1 MPASATGLLIF
12 HNSTAVKNLHTSA
25 VECYP
30 FDGRKQPIRCSFSAK
45 KRFNE
50 HEMGRRA
57 NGGKGRLVVKLLPRL
72 VLIRRH
78 VCQYAGII
86 KQQKMHKERRRGD
99 VARKNKH
106 RRDVLAIYLY
116 VPLLCSHRIKA
127 CPGSVEWTMEDGT
140 HERWRTTRSNGS
152 PL

>member
-1 MPASATGLLIF
+1 
-12 HNSTAVKNLHTSA
+12 
-25 VECYP
+25 
-30 FDGRKQPIRCSFSAK
+30 
-45 KRFNE
+45 
-50 HEMGRRA
+50 MGRRA

-140 HERWRTTRSNGS
+140 TEEYGTIYLDTYEGVSREELILMLQRLWNR
-152 PL
+152 